1 MLSRFTQCLLDM
13 HKYWGP
19 ICADLII
26 SSTFEFIIG
35 NILETRADV
44 VNMKLRGPSILW
56 PNYFRDMTALSA
68 PFSHFIYL
76 EEEFPD
82 ISTFLQAIPEINN
95 CVAFMN
101 DILS

>member
-1 MLSRFTQCLLDM
+1 MLCRLTQCLLDM
-13 HKYWGP
+13 HKYWTP
-19 ICADLII
+19 ICADHII
-26 SSTFEFIIG
+26 SSTLEFIIG
-35 NILETRADV
+35 SILEARTDV

-56 PNYFRDMTALSA
+56 PNYFRVMTAVSA

-82 ISTFLQAIPEINN
+82 ISSFIQAIPEINN
-95 CVAFMN
+95 CSAFIN